1 MRNGWKSLLPLLLVL
16 LGVAYLV
23 LQWTRLTETRLTELR
38 LYWEFA
44 GRITHRSITEGY
56 LERVHHLTGQLT
68 PLESAV
74 RLGHALAPYTEFPCE
89 YPPGALLLFG
99 AIRLAFDGLRPF
111 VLAYGALVAACICV
125 AALVMIRL
133 VERQFGDSRAPALV
147 ALAFTVWVAL
157 TGSFLVTRFDSVM
170 VLFVA
175 LALLAW
181 DRKRESIAGLCLG
194 LGASIKLWPAFL
206 VPILMLSSLH
216 SPRSGVVAARPALSL
231 GIGAL
236 IGFALPHGMV
246 VAMGTSPTDLLNY
259 LSYYGDRPPE
269 VESLQANLLVIGQM
283 LGITTVTP
291 AFDFG
296 SHNVI
301 ATNWRT
307 LSHIFSLAFG
317 VSYLGALLCVLKS
330 GHSRRTELLAMGFVT
345 ITLILCSKVF
355 SGEYMIWILP
365 FALLAVADKR
375 WGAVTVYGIALMFL
389 KFVYW
394 NWNDVIAL
402 KPFATFLVSVKN
414 VACVAMAC
422 LFAREMIR
430 VSFEPGSRAA
440 GNQAVQLQANKI

>member
-16 LGVAYLV
+16 PGMAYLV
-23 LQWTRLTETRLTELR
+23 LLWTRLTERR

-56 LERVHHLTGQLT
+56 LEWVHHLTGQLT

-74 RLGHALAPYTEFPCE
+74 RLDHALAPYTEFACE

-99 AIRLAFDGLRPF
+99 AVRLAFDGLRPF
-111 VLAYGALVAACICV
+111 SLAYGALVATCIFV
-125 AALVMIRL
+125 TALVMIRL
-133 VERQFGDSRAPALV
+133 VERQVEDPRAPAFV
-147 ALAFTVWVAL
+147 ALAFTVWAAL
-157 TGSFLVTRFDSVM
+157 TGSFLVSVFDSVM

-181 DRKRESIAGLCLG
+181 DCKREAIAGLCFG

-206 VPILMLSSLH
+206 VPILMLPSLH
-216 SPRSGVVAARPALSL
+216 APRSGVLAAPPALSL

-236 IGFALPHGMV
+236 IGFALPHGIM
-246 VAMGTSPTDLLNY
+246 VAMGTSPADLLNY

-283 LGITTVTP
+283 LGITTVTHD
-291 AFDFG
+291 FNFG

-307 LSHIFSLAFG
+307 LSYIFSLGFG
-317 VSYLGALLCVLKS
+317 VSYLGALLCVLTSK
-330 GHSRRTELLAMGFVT
+330 HPRRTEPLAMGFVT
-345 ITLILCSKVF
+345 ITLILGSKVF
-355 SGEYMIWILP
+355 SGEYMIWMLP
-365 FALLAVADKR
+365 FALLAVGAKR
-375 WGAVTVYGIALMFL
+375 WGIVVAYAIALMFL
-389 KFVYW
+389 KFAYW
-394 NWNDVIAL
+394 NWDDVTAL
-402 KPFATFLVSVKN
+402 KPFGTLLVCVKN

-422 LFAREMIR
+422 LLAREMIR
-430 VSFEPGSRAA
+430 VSFDWMSARKRPDR
-440 GNQAVQLQANKI
+440 QLQASKI